1 MFETNILEI
10 AKTSFNLF
18 EKNFWYLVHMLFS
31 VKVKNNKNKCTLCKA
46 LKYSYRLN

>member
-18 EKNFWYLVHMLFS
+18 ENWYLVHMLFS
-31 VKVKNNKNKCTLCKA
+31 EKVKNNKNKCTLCKA